1 MAMGKGYR
9 IFHKVP
15 PDRETPYSVIMESK
29 AKEESL
35 MFESNAVV
43 SLGKYQDILKRVEV
57 AARIPISLTRS

>member
-29 AKEESL
+29 SKDESL
-35 MFESNAVV
+35 MFESDAVV
-43 SLGKYQDILKRVEV
+43 VLCKFRDIFFAIFYGRNQ
-57 AARIPISLTRS
+57 